1 MMSSFG
7 YLHTFKC
14 GECLHFQTEH
24 CPWKATADS
33 IANPDCFSYTNPT
46 ISGTGT
52 GTISLIEQGNY
63 TSATTNNTDLKL

>member
-1 MMSSFG
+1 MNSFW

-14 GECLHFQTEH
+14 GQCLHFQTEH

-33 IANPDCFSYTNPT
+33 IANPDCFSHTIPT

-52 GTISLIEQGNY
+52 EIEPGNY
-63 TSATTNNTDLKL
+63 TIATTSTSDKL